1 MAGRGEAAQPP
12 PVASG
17 DSLRGGRP
25 TTLAPAGGV
34 APRPAFA
41 TGGVEDA
48 PAGSGTLRENL
59 TGWAFAFPFVLIFV
73 VFLLGPIVAT
83 FLMSFTD
90 FGLRDLRNP
99 LGTNF
104 IGLDNYT
111 ALFGDKKF
119 FSALFNTAYFVVV
132 GVPLTLITGL
142 GAAVLLDRG
151 IKRFRTLFRVGY
163 YLPVVTSI
171 VAIAVVWRFV
181 LNPDLGLVNMALG
194 AVGIDGPDWLANPA
208 LAMPSIIV
216 MAVWRN
222 LGFAMVV
229 FLAGLQTIPSSLY
242 EAASIDGAGRWQAFR
257 HVTLPLLR
265 PTMLFIVVI
274 TTIGYLQLFEEPF
287 VMTDGGPLDR
297 TLSISMYMFRQ
308 GFQFFHQGYA
318 AAIAFVLFIL
328 VAIVAFVQF
337 RILKP
342 ET

>member
-1 MAGRGEAAQPP
+1 MAGRDGAAR
-12 PVASG
+12 PVASR
-17 DSLRGGRP
+17 DPLRATSSGS
-25 TTLAPAGGV
+25 TLAQVGGA

-41 TGGVEDA
+41 TGGVTAADA
-48 PAGSGTLRENL
+48 GKGTLKENL
-59 TGWAFAFPFVLIFV
+59 TGWAFALPFVLIFAI
-73 VFLLGPIVAT
+73 FLLGPIIAT
-83 FLMSFTD
+83 LAMSFTD

-104 IGLDNYT
+104 VGIDNYT
-111 ALFGDKKF
+111 ALLSDKKF
-119 FSALFNTAYFVVV
+119 FAAIFNTAYFVVV

-142 GAAVLLDRG
+142 GIAVLLDRG
-151 IKRFRTLFRVGY
+151 IKRFRTAFRVGY

-181 LNPDLGLVNMALG
+181 LNPDVGLINMALDS
-194 AVGIDGPDWLANPA
+194 VGINGPDWLANPI

-229 FLAGLQTIPSSLY
+229 FLAGLQTIPRSLY

-318 AAIAFVLFIL
+318 AAIAWVLFIL